1 MSLPTDYLER
11 IYAGVLGKIIG
22 VYLGRPF
29 EGWSHERIMAEF
41 GEVWYYVHE
50 RRGVPLIVTDDD
62 IAGTLTF
69 LRALPDHDYQLS
81 LTPAQIG
88 ETWLNYIIEHRT
100 ILWWGGMGNSTEHTA
115 YLRLKHG
122 IAAPRSGSMAL
133 NGQVVAEQIG
143 PQIFVDGWAMVAPG
157 DPERAAEFARRAA
170 LVSHDGEAVHG
181 AQVIA
186 AMEAQAF
193 VESDLQRL
201 IDTGLRIIPADS
213 VIARLIHDVRDWHAR
228 DGDWRVTRERIA
240 ARYGYDRYGGNCHI
254 VPNHALIHLGLL
266 YGGDDL
272 QRALM
277 ITNTAGWDTD
287 CNAANVGCLLGI
299 KNGLAAFDAGADLRT
314 PVADRLYNS
323 TADGG
328 QAISDAVRESYAIAN
343 IGRRLAGMSPLN
355 PKDGARFHFSLP
367 GSVQGF
373 RSDDAVD
380 ARGTLTIENVIDI
393 RAPGERRLALH
404 ARGLGP
410 GRVGRALSDT
420 FIPPEAIAMPGY
432 MLLASPTLHSGQMLT
447 YALAADSANPSPLT
461 VVPVVQVYDGA
472 DRLVPC
478 YGPRVTLTPG
488 HSRQLSWRVPDTD
501 GQPIAAVGLEVQGV
515 PHGGGTIYL
524 DSLGWEGVPKL
535 TFKRPAAGGT
545 MWRRAWVDGVDQ
557 FDDWRIETYR
567 LVQNAGTGLLMQ
579 GGREWRDYVVQADV
593 TPHLVQAC
601 GIAVRVQ
608 GMRRY
613 VALTLDH
620 DERGG
625 RVLRLT
631 ERIEDRQRII
641 EQPHAWEYGQTVHLQ
656 VRVAGREV
664 HASAGT
670 TAIMLDD
677 LATALDGGAIG
688 LLVSEGRVAF
698 EDVAI
703 APCDVS

>member
-11 IYAGVLGKIIG
+11 VYAGVLGKIIG

-29 EGWSHERIMAEF
+29 EGWSYERIMAEL

-50 RRGVPLIVTDDD
+50 QRGVPLVVTDDD

-69 LRALPDHDYQLS
+69 LRALPDHDYSLG

-88 ETWLNYIIEHRT
+88 ETWLNYIIERRT

-115 YLRLKHG
+115 YLRLKQG
-122 IAAPRSGSMAL
+122 IPAPQSGSIAL

-143 PQIFVDGWAMVAPG
+143 PQIFVDGWAMIAPG

-170 LVSHDGEAVHG
+170 LVSHDGEAVYG

-193 VESDLQRL
+193 VEHDLQRL
-201 IDTGLRIIPADS
+201 IDVGLRAIPADS
-213 VIARLIHDVRDWHAR
+213 VIARLVHDVRDWHAR

-299 KNGLAAFDAGADLRT
+299 KNGLAAFDAGVDLRA

-328 QAISDAVRESYAIAN
+328 RAISDAVRESYMIAN
-343 IGRRLAGMSPLN
+343 IGRRLAGVAPLA
-355 PKDGARFHFSLP
+355 PKGGARFHFSLP

-373 RSDDAVD
+373 RGDDAVD
-380 ARGTLTIENVIDI
+380 ARDVLAVGNVADP
-393 RAPGERRLALH
+393 RTPGERRLALH
-404 ARGLGP
+404 ARHLGP
-410 GRVGRALSDT
+410 GRVGRVLSDT

-432 MLLASPTLHSGQMLT
+432 MLLASPTLHPGQTLGYT
-447 YALAADSANPSPLT
+447 LAADAANSTPLE
-461 VVPVVQVYDGA
+461 VVPVIQVYDGA
-472 DRLVPC
+472 DRLARV
-478 YGPRVTLTPG
+478 YGPSVTLAPG
-488 HSRQLSWRVPDTD
+488 QSHQLSWRVPDTD
-501 GQPIAAVGLEVQGV
+501 GQPVAAVGLEVRGTPHGAGTVYLDALGWDGV
-515 PHGGGTIYL
+515 PT
-524 DSLGWEGVPKL
+524 L
-535 TFKRPAAGGT
+535 TFRRPAAGGT

-557 FDDWRIETYR
+557 FDDWRVETYR
-567 LVQNAGTGLLMQ
+567 LVQNAGTGLLLQ
-579 GGREWRDYVVQADV
+579 GGREWCDYVVQADV
-593 TPHLVQAC
+593 TPHLAQAC
-601 GIAVRVQ
+601 GIAARAQ

-613 VALTLDH
+613 VALTLAH
-620 DERGG
+620 AAGG
-625 RVLRLT
+625 ARVLRLT
-631 ERIEDRQRII
+631 ERIEDRQRSI
-641 EQPHAWEYGQTVHLQ
+641 EQPYAWEYGQTVRLRLC
-656 VRVAGREV
+656 VIGSRVQ
-664 HASAGT
+664 ASADGI
-670 TAIMLDD
+670 ALILDD
-677 LATALDGGAIG
+677 LSDALDGGAIG
-688 LLVSEGRVAF
+688 LLIDEGRAAF
-698 EDVAI
+698 D
-703 APCDVS
+703 DVSVAPAAAD